1 MTVIESALDPDP
13 VEALVARLEEPN
25 VAGAL
30 HELLNHAD
38 LLAILIH
45 GVDGLM
51 SRSDTISD
59 SLADAVTELRQ
70 FKPAGLPEASQM
82 IELARQLSGLI
93 TPLLDVLPRIEDA
106 VRSDVGGVGFPD
118 IVAAASR
125 AAVRGTRQAASEQTQ
140 VNGLRALLRVVK
152 DPDVGR
158 AIGFVV
164 AIAKALGQE
173 LKALDAAAGAAAR

>member
-1 MTVIESALDPDP
+1 MTAIESTLDPDP

-25 VAGAL
+25 VARAL
-30 HELLNHAD
+30 HELLDHAD

-45 GVDGLM
+45 GVDGLV
-51 SRSDTISD
+51 SRGDTISD

-70 FKPAGLPEASQM
+70 VKPTGLPEAGQVVQ
-82 IELARQLSGLI
+82 LVRHLSGLI
-93 TPLLDVLPRIEDA
+93 TPLLDVLPSIEAA
-106 VRSDVGGVGFPD
+106 VRSDVGGVGLAD
-118 IVAAASR
+118 IAAAASR
-125 AAVRGTRQAASEQTQ
+125 AAVRGTQQATSERAQI
-140 VNGLRALLRVVK
+140 NGLRAMLRVVK

-173 LKALDAAAGAAAR
+173 LKALDAAAVAAR

>member
-1 MTVIESALDPDP
+1 MTAIESTLDPDP

-38 LLAILIH
+38 LLAVMVQ
-45 GVDGLM
+45 GFDGLV

-59 SLADAVTELRQ
+59 SLADAVTELRGV
-70 FKPAGLPEASQM
+70 KPAGLPEAGQM
-82 IELARQLSGLI
+82 IELVRHLSGLI

-106 VRSDVGGVGFPD
+106 VRTDVGGVGLAD
-118 IVAAASR
+118 IAAAASR
-125 AAVRGTRQAASEQTQ
+125 AAVRGTRHATSERAQI
-140 VNGLRALLRVVK
+140 NGLRALLRVAK

-158 AIGFVV
+158 AIGFIV

-173 LKALDAAAGAAAR
+173 LKALDATAAAAR